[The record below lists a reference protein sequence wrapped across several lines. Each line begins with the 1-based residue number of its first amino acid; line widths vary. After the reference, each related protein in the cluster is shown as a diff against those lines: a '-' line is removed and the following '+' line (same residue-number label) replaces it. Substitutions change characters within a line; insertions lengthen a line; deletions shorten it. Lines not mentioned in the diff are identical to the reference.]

1 MTATA
6 TKTKSAPTEKK
17 TAKKAKTNMNIE
29 NGFEN
34 FWATGSGKAQ
44 EQFAKASASLED
56 VATFQRETAEA
67 LTETATLAQKGFE
80 AIATESATFSK
91 KSFEDSVAVAKKA
104 AASTNIQEVI
114 ELQTEFA
121 KTAVDAYLGHMK
133 KIGEMFQTS
142 AQEVA
147 APMNTRITTIVETA
161 QKAAV

>member
-17 TAKKAKTNMNIE
+17 TAKKAETKMTPE
-29 NGFEN
+29 NVFEN

-56 VATFQRETAEA
+56 VTSFQRENAEA
-67 LTETATLAQKGFE
+67 LAETATLAQKGFE
-80 AIATESATFSK
+80 AIASESATFTK

-104 AASTNIQEVI
+104 LSSTNVQDAI

-147 APMNTRITTIVETA
+147 APMNTRVTAIVETA